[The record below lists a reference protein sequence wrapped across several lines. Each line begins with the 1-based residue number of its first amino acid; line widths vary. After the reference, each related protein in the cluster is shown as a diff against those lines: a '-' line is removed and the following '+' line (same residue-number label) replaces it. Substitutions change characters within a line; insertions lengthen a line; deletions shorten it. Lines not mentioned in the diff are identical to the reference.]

1 MRDSPAAIARARW
14 AVAAI
19 FLLNGVV
26 IGTWAAQIPLVE
38 ERLKISHST
47 LGMALLTMALGSLAA
62 MPLTGP
68 LIARFG
74 SALVTRIATPVLFV
88 AFPLALLAP
97 SLGLFL
103 PAALLFGAVN
113 GVMDV
118 AVNAHGVTVER
129 RYGRPVMSSFHG
141 MWSLG
146 GLGGAGLA
154 ALLLRVMPPVAQAL
168 LTMGLVLIVAIA
180 ALSFLLTTAADGGN
194 AGTRIVLPNKATLG
208 LGILCFLCMTAEGA
222 VLDWGALHLRSTL
235 GAGPG
240 LAATGFAA
248 FSASMAAARLSGD
261 RLRGRFGSVSLV
273 RWSAYLAAVGLVIAL
288 FAPWTPLA
296 LVGFAMVG
304 LGLANLVPVFFGAAG
319 RIPGQSPGSAIAA
332 LATIGYS
339 GFVVGPPFIGIVAD
353 ATTLQTALCLVVLA
367 CLAIGFAAGVAEPAR
382 KGAPAL
388 A

>member
-68 LIARFG
+68 LIARFA

-141 MWSLG
+141 MWS
-146 GLGGAGLA
+146 
-154 ALLLRVMPPVAQAL
+154 
-168 LTMGLVLIVAIA
+168 
-180 ALSFLLTTAADGGN
+180 
-194 AGTRIVLPNKATLG
+194 
-208 LGILCFLCMTAEGA
+208 
-222 VLDWGALHLRSTL
+222 
-235 GAGPG
+235 
-240 LAATGFAA
+240 
-248 FSASMAAARLSGD
+248 
-261 RLRGRFGSVSLV
+261 
-273 RWSAYLAAVGLVIAL
+273 
-288 FAPWTPLA
+288 
-296 LVGFAMVG
+296 
-304 LGLANLVPVFFGAAG
+304 
-319 RIPGQSPGSAIAA
+319 
-332 LATIGYS
+332 
-339 GFVVGPPFIGIVAD
+339 
-353 ATTLQTALCLVVLA
+353 
-367 CLAIGFAAGVAEPAR
+367 
-382 KGAPAL
+382 
-388 A
+388 